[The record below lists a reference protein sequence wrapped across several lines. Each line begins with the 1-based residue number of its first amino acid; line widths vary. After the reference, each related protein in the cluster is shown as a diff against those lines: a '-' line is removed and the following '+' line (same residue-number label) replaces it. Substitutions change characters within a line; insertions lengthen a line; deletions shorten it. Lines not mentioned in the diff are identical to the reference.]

1 MRRKYRVSGLTN
13 QATNELVYA
22 ASSLPCACN
31 VIAQFAIRWTLESI
45 KLILAVV
52 ERVSKFMLSCLCRF
66 PVDEK
71 GTMKSVTD
79 YFRET
84 YGYIIRHPFLP
95 CLQVGNQNR
104 PNYLPMEVC
113 KIVEGQRYSKR
124 LNERQITALLKVTC
138 QRPYEREKD
147 ILQVCIP
154 VESSYL

>member
-1 MRRKYRVSGLTN
+1 MK
-13 QATNELVYA
+13 LV
-22 ASSLPCACN
+22 
-31 VIAQFAIRWTLESI
+31 
-45 KLILAVV
+45 LAVV
-52 ERVSKFMLSCLCRF
+52 ERVSKFMLSLCRF

-95 CLQVGNQNR
+95 CLQVGNQQR